1 MKLFILLYFFL
12 QTGNIFAGEIFLSP
26 AVYKTDIFPLI
37 EEHIKPPLG
46 YIRVNVVPGSFE
58 EYLRQLPVV
67 DGLSDVKD
75 YKNRQ
80 RVAANDS
87 ALAAVIPVDIFG
99 KKLWQ
104 CMDIILVFYADY
116 LLQNQKQ
123 DQIKFP
129 LPDGTILS
137 WNDWMK
143 GNRPTF
149 QGLNFK
155 IFNKASPDSSAKNYE
170 RYLNC
175 IFEYSGT
182 QTFFYNYPQVQIN
195 DFKPGDF
202 IVKKGSKGHAVLI
215 MDLATN
221 EDGEKIVLIGQGDTP
236 ACQFYLL
243 KNKQGSPWFKI
254 TDKSTYP
261 DLPIRKKM
269 YWSGLRRFPALK

>member
-1 MKLFILLYFFL
+1 MHG
-12 QTGNIFAGEIFLSP
+12 GNIFAGEIFLSP
-26 AVYKTDIFPLI
+26 SAYQTDTFPTI
-37 EEHIKPPLG
+37 EEHIKPPPG
-46 YIRVNVVPGSFE
+46 YKRVDVILGSFAD
-58 EYLRQLPVV
+58 YLRKLPVV
-67 DGLSDVKD
+67 DGFSAVKD

-87 ALAAVIPVDIFG
+87 ALAAVIPVDIMD
-99 KKLWQ
+99 KPLWQ

-116 LLQNQKQ
+116 LKQNKKQ
-123 DQIKFP
+123 DEIKFP

-143 GNRPTF
+143 GSRPTF

-155 IFNKASPDSSAKNYE
+155 IFNKASPDSSAKNYK

-195 DFKPGDF
+195 DLKPGDF
-202 IVKKGSKGHAVLI
+202 IVKKSPKGHAVLI
-215 MDLATN
+215 IDLAVN
-221 EDGEKIVLIGQGDTP
+221 EKGERIALIGQGDTP

-243 KNKQGSPWFKI
+243 QNKQGSSWFKV
-254 TDKSTYP
+254 TENEYP
-261 DLPIRKKM
+261 GLPIRKKM
-269 YWSGLRRFPALK
+269 YWSGLRRFPAFE